1 MPAET
6 DKTFV
11 SALAKGIRV
20 LNVVADSTAPDRIT
34 QLSKGLHWSIGAVQR
49 VTSTLTKLGYLRR
62 PTTGQGYILGP
73 KAWGLGLSI
82 VNQIELKAV
91 VHPYLKDLSDKVG
104 ETVNLGVL
112 DGTEMIYLDRIKT
125 NHILNLNVNVGARLP
140 AYSTSLGKAIA
151 AFLPEPE
158 LKEFLGRLDLRPLT
172 PHTITRRKILEEELR
187 RTRKKGFAIN
197 NAETDNGIRSVA
209 APLRDRSGRVI
220 AAINISVPS
229 IRVTREEL
237 QGNLAREV
245 TRAAQIISEA
255 LGHRVI
261 EGAVN
266 SPCSSI
272 AATRSEAR
280 NSKRNHTDE
289 NSR

>member
-1 MPAET
+1 MPPET
-6 DKTFV
+6 DRTFI

-20 LNVVADSTAPDRIT
+20 LSLIADSTTPVRIT
-34 QLSKGLHWSIGAVQR
+34 QLSKSLDLSIGAIQR

-73 KAWGLGLSI
+73 KAWGMGLSI
-82 VNQIELKAV
+82 VNQIELKNV

-140 AYSTSLGKAIA
+140 AYSTSLGKAVA
-151 AFLPEPE
+151 AFLPDPE
-158 LKEFLGRLDLRPLT
+158 LKEFLNRLDLKPLT
-172 PHTITRRKILEEELR
+172 HHTITHKKLLEEELR
-187 RTRKKGFAIN
+187 RIRRKGFAIN

-209 APLRDRSGRVI
+209 APIRDRSGRVI

-237 QGNLAREV
+237 QKNLARDV
-245 TRAAQIISEA
+245 IKAAEIISEA
-255 LGHRVI
+255 LGHRGM
-261 EGAVN
+261 EG
-266 SPCSSI
+266 SP
-272 AATRSEAR
+272 
-280 NSKRNHTDE
+280 K
-289 NSR
+289 